1 MSRPQ
6 LRILPELGFSA
17 PAIMLNRVVLPAPFG
32 PMKPKICP
40 LRTSKL
46 TSLTAARPP
55 KYRVILSNCSIGTLA
70 FSTESPDQFAQAT
83 QAAAGLEEDDADQE
97 RPVPPERALR
107 VGSND

>member
-55 KYRVILSNCSIGTLA
+55 KYRVMLSTCRIGTLA
-70 FSTESPDQFAQAT
+70 FSTESPEQFAQAT
-83 QAAAGLEEDDADQE
+83 QDAAGLEEIGRASCRE
-97 RPVPPERALR
+97 RV
-107 VGSND
+107 